1 MSELP
6 EESVEESTSPKLV
19 LPKEG
24 EEKVITQEE
33 LQNEAAEKLAEEQE
47 QLVQDMAI
55 PAELAQHLVL
65 NDPEFGQLV
74 ASMLASRQLYAMCMY
89 ELDMLCDKKDFTG
102 KAYKDLELSG
112 DVEESH
118 IPMLK
123 EVLINSA
130 AVQAQQPFDEKLLFN
145 GFVKTVFPWMQK
157 VVVEHTKMQEE
168 ANKKEFEEMNAKRI
182 VTPLNLG
189 VQWFPESVTNT
200 GSKIERG
207 KPVMLVG
214 LEPAVRWVIDK
225 ITETALEEGSN
236 VNQAVRLNSGGKPKH
251 SSPKVW
257 YVPKDEWEDVA
268 NTNTEFGRMYARNVA
283 DNLIDPVDLL
293 IVDDLKHATPSHDF
307 SSIHFTANE
316 GQKKLKKWAD
326 QLGCLL
332 IGCVGLGRDL
342 QPNELNR
349 PEFETLRVHNILR
362 AVEARKL
369 PAVEGEEAVYE
380 VTVGTCKFGEVTE
393 SELEEYAPKKIIT
406 P

>member
-1 MSELP
+1 MSD
-6 EESVEESTSPKLV
+6 
-19 LPKEG
+19 

-33 LQNEAAEKLAEEQE
+33 LHNEAAEKLIQDQE

-102 KAYKDLELSG
+102 DEYKDLELSG
-112 DVEESH
+112 NVEESH
-118 IPMLK
+118 TPMLK

-157 VVVEHTKMQEE
+157 VVVEHTKLQEE
-168 ANKKEFEEMNAKRI
+168 AHKKEFEEMNAKRI
-182 VTPLNLG
+182 VTPLKLG
-189 VQWFPESVTNT
+189 VQWFPESVTDSGAEISRN
-200 GSKIERG
+200 
-207 KPVMLVG
+207 KPIMLVG
-214 LEPAVRWVIDK
+214 LEPAVRWVLDK
-225 ITETALEEGSN
+225 ITEAALAEGSN
-236 VNQAVRLNSGGKPKH
+236 VNQAIRLNSGGKPEH

-268 NTNTEFGRMYARNVA
+268 NTNTEFGRMYAKNVA

-316 GQKKLKKWAD
+316 GQRKLKKWSEK
-326 QLGCLL
+326 LGCLL
-332 IGCVGLGRDL
+332 IGCLVLSRDL

-349 PEFETLRVHNILR
+349 PEFETLRIHNILR

-369 PAVEGEEAVYE
+369 PQTEGEESMYE
-380 VTVGTCKFGEVTE
+380 ITIGTCKFGEATE
-393 SELEEYAPKKIIT
+393 TELEKYAPKKIIT

>member
-1 MSELP
+1 MSD
-6 EESVEESTSPKLV
+6 EEKVEESTSPKLV

-145 GFVKTVFPWMQK
+145 GFVKTVFPWMQQ
-157 VVVEHTKMQEE
+157 VVVEHNKLQTAAE
-168 ANKKEFEEMNAKRI
+168 KKEFDEKNAERI
-182 VTPLNLG
+182 ATPINLG
-189 VQWFPESVTNT
+189 VQWFPESLTNT
-200 GSKIERG
+200 GAEIGRTKS
-207 KPVMLVG
+207 VMLVG
-214 LEPAVRWVIDK
+214 FDPAVRWVLDK
-225 ITETALEEGSN
+225 ITGAALEEGSN
-236 VNQAVRLNSGGKPKH
+236 VNQVLVLNSGGKPTH
-251 SSPKVW
+251 PENEVC
-257 YVPKDEWEDVA
+257 YVAKDEWKDVA
-268 NTNTEFGRMYARNVA
+268 NTNAEFGRMYAKNVA
-283 DNLIDPVDLL
+283 DQLTAPVDLL
-293 IVDDLKHATPSHDF
+293 IVDDLRHATPSHDF
-307 SSIHFTANE
+307 SSMHFTANE
-316 GQKKLKKWAD
+316 GQKKLKKWCD
-326 QLGCLL
+326 KLGCLL

-349 PEFETLRVHNILR
+349 PEFETLRMHNILR

-380 VTVGTCKFGEVTE
+380 ITIGMQAFGEASE
-393 SELEEYAPKKIIT
+393 SELEKYAPKKIIT